1 VQILFAGKAHP
12 ADKPGQELI
21 RRIFEISRNSDLR
34 GHIVFIENY
43 NMRVARM
50 LVQGVDVW
58 MNTPRRPHEAS
69 GTSGMK
75 GPINGCINFS
85 IPDGWWCD
93 VQNPDA
99 GWTIGDGQEHDNPDA
114 QDYTDSESLYD
125 ILEEKIVPIY
135 YQRDGEGLP
144 REWIKMMKASMAT
157 VTPRFSTARMVRD
170 YVEQAYL
177 PAAKR
182 SGAVTVATPEQS
194 W

>member
-1 VQILFAGKAHP
+1 
-12 ADKPGQELI
+12 
-21 RRIFEISRNSDLR
+21 
-34 GHIVFIENY
+34 
-43 NMRVARM
+43 
-50 LVQGVDVW
+50 
-58 MNTPRRPHEAS
+58 
-69 GTSGMK
+69 
-75 GPINGCINFS
+75 
-85 IPDGWWCD
+85 

>member
-1 VQILFAGKAHP
+1 MH
-12 ADKPGQELI
+12 
-21 RRIFEISRNSDLR
+21 
-34 GHIVFIENY
+34 GHIVFVENY

-50 LVQGVDVW
+50 LVQGVDIW
-58 MNTPRRPHEAS
+58 LNNPRRPHEAS

-75 GPINGCINFS
+75 APVNGGINFS
-85 IPDGWWCD
+85 VADGWWCE

-99 GWTIGDGQEHDNPDA
+99 GWTIGNSEESDNTDK
-114 QDYTDSESLYD
+114 QDREDSESLYD
-125 ILEEKIVPIY
+125 ILEDKIVPLFY
-135 YQRDGEGLP
+135 KRDANGLP
-144 REWIKMMKASMAT
+144 VGWIKMMKASIAT

-170 YVEQAYL
+170 YTEQAYL

>member
-1 VQILFAGKAHP
+1 
-12 ADKPGQELI
+12 
-21 RRIFEISRNSDLR
+21 
-34 GHIVFIENY
+34 
-43 NMRVARM
+43 M
-50 LVQGVDVW
+50 DVW
-58 MNTPRRPHEAS
+58 LNTPRRPHEAS

-75 GPINGCINFS
+75 GPVNGGINFS
-85 IPDGWWCD
+85 IADGWWCE

-99 GWTIGDGQEHDNPDA
+99 GWTIGNGQESDNPDT
-114 QDYTDSESLYD
+114 QDYTGQRIASTTV
-125 ILEEKIVPIY
+125 LEEKIVPLFY
-135 YQRDGEGLP
+135 KRDAEGLP
-144 REWIKMMKASMAT
+144 AKWIKMMKASIAT